1 MYVSLKYR
9 LVNVMYSLDPW
20 WCLCRY
26 CSLGDIGFRCSLKD
40 AVLLLVACCLLLVA
54 CCLLLVACCLLLVA
68 CCLLLVACCLLLV
81 ACYFELVAEEFS
93 SRAPAMFVSL

>member
-1 MYVSLKYR
+1 MYVSLKYL

-40 AVLLLVACCLLLVA
+40 AVLLLVAC
-54 CCLLLVACCLLLVA
+54 
-68 CCLLLVACCLLLV
+68 
-81 ACYFELVAEEFS
+81 YFEPCCGRIQFA
-93 SRAPAMFVSL
+93 RARPCLSHCEPSHPPLNHHANSGCSLRYHS